1 MCLLGS
7 PSTIIFIFFLRLS
20 QRRSQLTRGVTIKR
34 NTLPSSLLLTT
45 ILTGNVRYNLFN
57 FSFTTSQQI
66 IFKQILINTFCW
78 ENNHCNGYNFMRIID
93 CRTPHFRGRKIR
105 AEFDI
110 RVEQAEF
117 QDVRVRAGSSQGVL
131 VTVRE
136 DRAGLRPA
144 RCPVR
149 ASQAAQF
156 LTKKINSLQD
166 FQTGL
171 FAG

>member
-1 MCLLGS
+1 MEGQS
-7 PSTIIFIFFLRLS
+7 VNIPLS
-20 QRRSQLTRGVTIKR
+20 KH
-34 NTLPSSLLLTT
+34 
-45 ILTGNVRYNLFN
+45 
-57 FSFTTSQQI
+57 SFCI
-66 IFKQILINTFCW
+66 V
-78 ENNHCNGYNFMRIID
+78 YNFMQNCVILDDR
-93 CRTPHFRGRKIR
+93 RTPQFRGRKIR

-144 RCPVR
+144 RCPVM